1 MTDVVLITVDSLRQD
16 HLGCY
21 DYGRDSSPNMDDIAG
36 DSHMFSNAFSH
47 AGTTRKS
54 FPTILT
60 SSYTYMYGGCER
72 MTEGRTLISEVLKQ
86 EGYTTAGFHSN
97 LFLCSDFGYQRGFDT
112 FYDSKT
118 EPGFTEKLRQ
128 YIKTNLNQ
136 DSLLYGVLQK
146 LYDTTEKTAGVSVG
160 SSYVKAD
167 EITDLSI
174 KFINETNSNKK
185 FLWTHYMDVHHPY
198 IPPEEY
204 QLEFRDA
211 PISDR
216 RAVKLRRK
224 MLESPEEVTEKE
236 KQDLIDLYDAE
247 IRFTDHE
254 IGRLVD
260 EAKRT
265 WGDDTIVMI
274 TADHGEEFQEHGQFS
289 HNTVRD
295 EGIHIPLILDTG
307 NGSGEY
313 DEMVGLI
320 DVSPTIADYAGCD
333 IPENFYGYSLKSLV
347 EEGEWEREYVIGDC
361 NGSQGSPDTFFYMDG
376 DWKYIKGS
384 NNSEALFYLEDDPEE
399 MENIVDQNPPVLPEI
414 RSKVDDHRRMVEET
428 SMEVEEV
435 EMDEEV
441 TERLEKLGYKP

>member
-1 MTDVVLITVDSLRQD
+1 MTDAVLITIDSLRQD

-21 DYGRDSSPNMDDIAG
+21 GYERNTSPNIDEVASN
-36 DSHMFSNAFSH
+36 SHKFSNAFAH

-60 SSYTYMYGGCER
+60 SSYTYMYGGYEKI
-72 MTEGRTLISEVLKQ
+72 TEGRTLISEVLKQ
-86 EGYTTAGFHSN
+86 EGYTTSGFHSN

-118 EPGFTEKLRQ
+118 EPGITAKLRQ
-128 YIKTNLNQ
+128 YVKTKLDQ

-146 LYDTTEKTAGVSVG
+146 THDAAEKSAGVDVG
-160 SSYVKAD
+160 SSYVTAG

-174 KFINETNSNKK
+174 EWVNAADSTTDR

-198 IPPEEY
+198 VPPEEY
-204 QLEFRDA
+204 QFEFRDT

-224 MLESPEEVTEKE
+224 MLESPDDVTETE
-236 KQDLIDLYDAE
+236 RQDLIDLYDAE

-260 EAKRT
+260 EVKKS
-265 WGDDTIVMI
+265 WGDDTVVII

-289 HNTVRD
+289 HNTLHD
-295 EGIHIPLILDTG
+295 EGIHVPLILDTPD
-307 NGSGEY
+307 GSGEY
-313 DEMVGLI
+313 DDMVGLV

-361 NGSQGSPDTFFYMDG
+361 NGSQGKPERFLYRDK
-376 DWKYIKGS
+376 DWKYITNPERLYKLGT
-384 NNSEALFYLEDDPEE
+384 DPEE
-399 MENIVDQNPPVLPEI
+399 MENIVDQNPPILSEI
-414 RSKVDDHRRMVEET
+414 RPKVRNLQQIIEET
-428 SMEVEEV
+428 SMDVDEV